1 MIFALHRV
9 NRPMLRFLLLTWL
22 LADLSSQTVWADE
35 PPLPLTVW
43 QSAPDQ
49 APVPR
54 KPWVLRERAIA
65 LNPQSMQTLKDAAA
79 RPHPPVS
86 VELFDGARY
95 ELDIVSTVSR
105 INDSAVI
112 RGAAQEHPSRGFY
125 LLCKRKR
132 DGSHHPRWQSP
143 LQDRTCVQRPPSP
156 AGTESRKTPPRLV
169 SILNS
174 ACRDRPFAVPQFVQH
189 GSNPLDSRPFDETD
203 R

>member
-112 RGAAQEHPSRGFY
+112 RGLLKNTPHGDFTFYVNGSVMAATIHVGNRLFKIEHVSNGHHR
-125 LLCKRKR
+125 LLELNPEK
-132 DGSHHPRWQSP
+132 
-143 LQDRTCVQRPPSP
+143 LPP
-156 AGTESRKTPPRLV
+156 
-169 SILNS
+169 
-174 ACRDRPFAVPQFVQH
+174 D
-189 GSNPLDSRPFDETD
+189 
-203 R
+203 